1 MLFQEIIGQEEIKN
15 NLLKAVAGGRISH
28 AYMMLSS
35 EGTGSLSLAIAF
47 ARYIQCLKKPEN
59 DSCNEC
65 PSCIKIQKLA
75 HPDLHFVY
83 PVAASKKVDKEPK
96 QIVVQRDR
104 QPGATT
110 KKVDKEPVSD
120 DFIQS
125 WREAVLQNPYLNLAE
140 WYEKIGIENKQ
151 GIITIH
157 ESKEILRKLSLKAF
171 ESDYKIMIIWMP
183 EKLNTP
189 AANKLLKLL
198 EEPPD
203 KTIFLLVSQDTSQ
216 ILPTILSRTQL
227 IKIPKLSDKDL
238 KEALVSRFGLTNQKE
253 IEAIADYARGNFL
266 LALEA
271 LNKNTNNGEN
281 FKFFVDLMRICY
293 ATDIPKL
300 NEWVEVIAG
309 IGREKQ
315 KHFLSF
321 ALNVI
326 RSNYMMNLGQDGL
339 VQLNEEEKAWSKKF
353 SKFVHTGN
361 ISQLATEFS
370 HAYHHIEY
378 NANAK
383 IVFFHMGLRIVKLL
397 KT

>member
-1 MLFQEIIGQEEIKN
+1 MLFREIIGQEEIKN

-47 ARYIQCLKKPEN
+47 ARYIQCLKKSEK

-65 PSCIKIQKLA
+65 PSCTKIQKLA

-83 PVAASKKVDKEPK
+83 PV
-96 QIVVQRDR
+96 
-104 QPGATT
+104 ATT

-157 ESKEILRKLSLKAF
+157 ESKEILRKLSLKPF
-171 ESDYKIMIIWMP
+171 EADYKIIIIWMP
-183 EKLNTP
+183 EKMNTP

-238 KEALVSRFGLTNQKE
+238 KEALATRFGLTNQKE

-271 LNKNTNNGEN
+271 LNKNNNSGDN
-281 FKFFVDLMRICY
+281 FKSFVDLMRICY

-300 NEWVEVIAG
+300 NDWVEMIAG

-315 KHFLSF
+315 KHFLAF

-326 RSNYMMNLGQDGL
+326 RSNYMMNIGQDGL
-339 VQLNEEEKAWSKKF
+339 VQLNEEEKEWSKKF

-361 ISQLATEFS
+361 IRQLATEFS
-370 HAYHHIEY
+370 QAFHHVEY

-397 KT
+397 KP